1 MEKNKCI
8 STTIPPVW
16 IFRISQKIRYF
27 LKSLDSKLV
36 PANVAVFE
44 KSQAFWISKAIGVAC
59 ELNLADILKSGPKAL
74 QEIALIANANEHSLY
89 RLMRALASEG
99 IFKENKGKIFSNTVL
114 SLGLAERKGSMKNM
128 IRHQLNETNWEMIGK
143 LGHSIRTG
151 TSASGEFLGN
161 DIFSHLKSNPEKNE
175 LYNTAMSE
183 TSALASSAFLAV
195 YSFNKSQIV
204 VDIGGGEG
212 LLLSMILQK
221 NKHLK
226 GILFDLPHVVKKA
239 NETFNK
245 FGVEDRASVEEGDFF
260 NKIPAGGDT
269 YIMKN
274 ILHAFDDQSCITLL
288 KNLNSVMIKN
298 GNLLI
303 MEAVLSENNRPEYG
317 KIFDLQMLI
326 GTMGGKERTRQ
337 EFELLLK
344 QSGFKL
350 NRVLST
356 VSPFSILEGIKRS

>member
-1 MEKNKCI
+1 MEKNKYT
-8 STTIPPVW
+8 STTMPPVW

-36 PANVAVFE
+36 PANVAVYE

-59 ELNLADILKSGPKAL
+59 DLNLADLLRTGPKTISK
-74 QEIALIANANEHSLY
+74 IAMLTNAHEQSIY

-99 IFKENKGKIFSNTVL
+99 IFKEKKGRVFSNTAL
-114 SLGLAERKGSMKNM
+114 SLGLAEGKGSMKNM
-128 IRHQLNETNWEMIGK
+128 IRHQLNKTNWELIGS
-143 LGHSIRTG
+143 LHNTVTTG
-151 TSASGEFLGN
+151 VCASGEFFGV
-161 DIFSHLKSNPEKNE
+161 DIFSHLEKNPEKNE

-183 TSALASSAFLAV
+183 TSALASSAFLSV
-195 YSFNKSQIV
+195 YSFNKSKIV

-239 NETFNK
+239 YETFKK
-245 FGVEDRASVEEGDFF
+245 FGVEDRALVEEGDFF
-260 NKIPAGGDT
+260 DKIPDSGDT

-274 ILHAFDDQSCITLL
+274 ILHAFDDQSCINLL
-288 KNLNSVMIKN
+288 KNLNSVMTKN

-326 GTMGGKERTRQ
+326 GTLGGKERTRQ
-337 EFELLLK
+337 EFELLLQ

-350 NRVLST
+350 NRVLPT
-356 VSPFSILEGIKRS
+356 VSPFSVLEGKKIT